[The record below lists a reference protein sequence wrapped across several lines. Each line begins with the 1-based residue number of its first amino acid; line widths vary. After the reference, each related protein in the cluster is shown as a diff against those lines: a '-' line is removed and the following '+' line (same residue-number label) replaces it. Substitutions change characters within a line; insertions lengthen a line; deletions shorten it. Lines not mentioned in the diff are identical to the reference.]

1 MVAIVRYVYDRRSQ
15 PQVGAAFPII
25 KNEYEVILMT
35 EECVNI
41 IQCNNEFMEI
51 QFLHSIQSPIV
62 RTEKKSTK

>member
-15 PQVGAAFPII
+15 PQVGAAFPLI

-35 EECVNI
+35 EERGNI
-41 IQCNNEFMEI
+41 IQSNNEFMKI
-51 QFLHSIQSPIV
+51 QFLHSIQFPIV